1 MHIVKSSTIN
11 KHKHLLMSAVGALLA
26 IAAVVGGSIEFYIRT
41 TGMEIFDSWQKSES
55 ISIQEGNLLSAVAKQ
70 SRILLSSN
78 FVTSIR
84 LIQDSGSSQET
95 LLEFGPKVNSDIR
108 AGEIGQPQLRTKG
121 IFHEQIFYRFPENQL
136 MVLVLDLQPS
146 VAWWAFLIVLA
157 VMSTVVLLALVF
169 LNRLQHS
176 EEERRLTIL
185 GSALDDLVG
194 QAEPSQA
201 LSRDF
206 PAINSTW
213 SELKGKIT
221 RLSDEK
227 TGQAKNAAVAR
238 MTQMLAHDVRKPFSI
253 LRMGLG
259 MLGNAKDPASV
270 KKVLSR
276 LIPEIDKA
284 VSSVDGLIADV
295 MEVGS
300 SSTELIQEPV
310 APEALIE
317 TALGE
322 IFRVY
327 PKAAI
332 AISYDLRHNHPA
344 NVHVQ
349 KVGRVLSNIVGN
361 AVQAMGYKGEIWFKT
376 RDSGNMIEFCVG
388 NAGSVIPEESLGKLF
403 DAFFT
408 SGKKGG
414 TGLGLAIAQKVVKAH
429 GGRIWCESAKTQE
442 HPQGYVEFKFT
453 LPIAAGQLTKTTA
466 RLPLHSTEITS
477 ALMTMD
483 DAKPDQGSVDRS
495 ELTLEDEIIRSS
507 AALGRPLRV
516 LVVDDEAIYRSALA
530 AYLGRTAELLAA
542 LDVVQAS
549 NDQAATAAAAEG
561 GVDLVITDVDMGPDS
576 IDGFELVAA
585 MRSSGLKS
593 MICVHSNRIVAADH
607 KSAMIAG
614 ADAFLPKPVARAQ
627 LLRLVLQ
634 AAQTSHQ
641 AAAVVECQ
649 GPTASPATKPEV
661 LVVDDNIFVLEAWV
675 DTLREDALVHTMAS
689 LEDLGARL
697 EADPGFA
704 ARLLLAV
711 TDMHLDGSAGDGL
724 DVGRLLKKYRPELRV
739 LLSSDGIFS
748 AAELVGAI
756 DVAIGKDPVGLA
768 ALNSL

>member
-1 MHIVKSSTIN
+1 MNELTDLVRKWFTLMLSLTACMGMALVCIVGWQMLASVNEERNQTKQILIAGIEKDLAQLSEERFLNLDSTEARQKILRELTRNAGELSISVGPATLDCQGKIWSDSGKSSMFKAQLKFDDLSVGCFRADIVWSEHLDGVAVYRTIAWCI
-11 KHKHLLMSAVGALLA
+11 L
-26 IAAVVGGSIEFYIRT
+26 AVVA
-41 TGMEIFDSWQKSES
+41 TGLAWIFAFR
-55 ISIQEGNLLSAVAKQ
+55 LFRAKM
-70 SRILLSSN
+70 
-78 FVTSIR
+78 
-84 LIQDSGSSQET
+84 
-95 LLEFGPKVNSDIR
+95 LEPML
-108 AGEIGQPQLRTKG
+108 A
-121 IFHEQIFYRFPENQL
+121 
-136 MVLVLDLQPS
+136 S
-146 VAWWAFLIVLA
+146 V
-157 VMSTVVLLALVF
+157 
-169 LNRLQHS
+169 R
-176 EEERRLTIL
+176 EKER
-185 GSALDDLVG
+185 
-194 QAEPSQA
+194 QA
-201 LSRDF
+201 
-206 PAINSTW
+206 AI
-213 SELKGKIT
+213 
-221 RLSDEK
+221 
-227 TGQAKNAAVAR
+227 AR
-238 MTQMLAHDVRKPFSI
+238 MTEMLAHDVRKPFSI
-253 LRMGLG
+253 LRMGVG

-300 SSTELIQEPV
+300 SSTALIQEP
-310 APEALIE
+310 ASPESLIE
-317 TALGE
+317 ATLGE
-322 IFRVY
+322 TFRIY
-327 PKAAI
+327 PKASI
-332 AISYDLRHNHPA
+332 EISYDLRHTHMA

-349 KVGRVLSNIVGN
+349 KVGRVYSNIVGN
-361 AVQAMGYKGEIWFKT
+361 AVQAMGQKGRIWFKT
-376 RDSGNMIEFCVG
+376 READGQIEFCVG

-576 IDGFELVAA
+576 LDGFELVAA
-585 MRSSGLKS
+585 MRSSGVQS

-607 KSAMIAG
+607 KTAMIAG

-634 AAQTSHQ
+634 AAQASHQ
-641 AAAVVECQ
+641 AAAVVERQ
-649 GPTASPATKPEV
+649 GAPAAPATKPEV

-675 DTLREDALVHTMAS
+675 DTLREDAVVHTFTS
-689 LEDLGARL
+689 LEDLKDRL
-697 EADPGFA
+697 EADPEFA
-704 ARLLLAV
+704 GRLLLAV
-711 TDMHLDGSAGDGL
+711 TDMNLDGSAGDGI
-724 DVGRLLKKYRPELRV
+724 DVGRLLKKYRPQLRV
-739 LLSSDGIFS
+739 LLSSDGIIP
-748 AAELVGAI
+748 AGDLLGAI
-756 DVAIGKDPVGLA
+756 DLAIGKDPVGLA
-768 ALNSL
+768 ALSAL